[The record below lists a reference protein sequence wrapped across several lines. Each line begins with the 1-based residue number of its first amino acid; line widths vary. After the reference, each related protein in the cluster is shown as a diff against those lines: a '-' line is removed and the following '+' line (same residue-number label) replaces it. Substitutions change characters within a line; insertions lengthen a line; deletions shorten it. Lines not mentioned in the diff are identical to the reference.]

1 MIRSN
6 ILNAQYASAWAYIT
20 FACALGIGLY
30 MPLMLIQKRVL
41 GKRAK

>member
-20 FACALGIGLY
+20 FACALGIGFY
-30 MPLMLIQKRVL
+30 MLLMLVQKKVL
-41 GKRAK
+41 GTRSK